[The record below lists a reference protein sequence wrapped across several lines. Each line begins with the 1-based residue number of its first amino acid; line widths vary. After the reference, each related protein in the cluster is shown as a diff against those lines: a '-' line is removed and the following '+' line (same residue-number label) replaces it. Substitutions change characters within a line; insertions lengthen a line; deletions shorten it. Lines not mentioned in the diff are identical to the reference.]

1 MYANVLVEL
10 KSKNITGTY
19 TYKIIEPC
27 FVGCRVLVE
36 FGHQKLEG
44 FVLKITN
51 EAIDYEVKDI
61 IKVIDEKP
69 VLNEELLAL
78 GKYISTKTYL
88 FSCFS
93 YLTSCFSAII
103 YHF

>member
-27 FVGCRVLVE
+27 FVGSRVLVE

-44 FVLKITN
+44 FVLEITN
-51 EAIDYEVKDI
+51 
-61 IKVIDEKP
+61 
-69 VLNEELLAL
+69 
-78 GKYISTKTYL
+78 
-88 FSCFS
+88 
-93 YLTSCFSAII
+93 
-103 YHF
+103 